1 MPKIVDE
8 NGFVISWGRRTKKE
22 LDEFYASGKGGP
34 PISSPSLSLS
44 TKEMR
49 SKKGPNGTPA
59 SSPTLSSST
68 KSLRSKKR
76 EDPRGEGDTG
86 LAGLRD
92 SD

>member
-1 MPKIVDE
+1 MPKIVYE

-49 SKKGPNGTPA
+49 SKK
-59 SSPTLSSST
+59 
-68 KSLRSKKR
+68 R

-86 LAGLRD
+86 LAGLLE

>member
-1 MPKIVDE
+1 MPKIVYE

-49 SKKGPNGTPA
+49 SEE
-59 SSPTLSSST
+59 
-68 KSLRSKKR
+68 R
-76 EDPRGEGDTG
+76 ENPRGDGDTG
-86 LAGLRD
+86 VAGGTD
-92 SD
+92 SG